1 MEIEKERLKWLEDN
15 TIKLADIESMINN
28 LQYQANDKDGIKL
41 NQEELKMEIFK
52 LWYFVKFNK
61 KYDL

>member
-1 MEIEKERLKWLEDN
+1 MKIEIEKLNWLEDN
-15 TIKLADIESMINN
+15 TIKLAELESMINN
-28 LQYQANDKDGIKL
+28 LQYEVNDKDGIKL
-41 NQEELKMEIFK
+41 NQDEIKMEIFK

>member
-1 MEIEKERLKWLEDN
+1 MKIEIEKLNWLEDN
-15 TIKLADIESMINN
+15 TIKLAELESMINN
-28 LQYQANDKDGIKL
+28 LQYEVNDKGGIKL
-41 NQEELKMEIFK
+41 NQDEIKMEIFK